1 MQKFFLSFFP
11 EKDIQIVCF
20 PVDHSADRHELALDA
35 IEDHISL
42 ADQIAHIRVD
52 FKTGAERRAG
62 LRKLLEICALGK
74 ILSVMRLAAFGFP
87 YSSRMK
93 RRIAVRSFMARGVN
107 LSFMR
112 PTPTGA

>member
-1 MQKFFLSFFP
+1 MQKFCLSFFP

-42 ADQIAHIRVD
+42 ADQIAHIRID

-62 LRKLLEICALGK
+62 LRKLLEIRALGK
-74 ILSVMRLAAFGFP
+74 NTVRDAFGCFRVSVFVP
-87 YSSRMK
+87 NEATNCRQ
-93 RRIAVRSFMARGVN
+93 VVH
-107 LSFMR
+107 
-112 PTPTGA
+112 GAA

>member
-1 MQKFFLSFFP
+1 MQKFCLRSFS

-35 IEDHISL
+35 IENHISL

-52 FKTGAERRAG
+52 FKTALSAVPDWGNC
-62 LRKLLEICALGK
+62 LRLTHWAK

-87 YSSRMK
+87 YSS
-93 RRIAVRSFMARGVN
+93 
-107 LSFMR
+107 
-112 PTPTGA
+112 

>member
-1 MQKFFLSFFP
+1 MQKFCLSFFS

-35 IEDHISL
+35 IENHISL

-62 LRKLLEICALGK
+62 LGKLLEAYALGK
-74 ILSVMRLAAFGFP
+74 NTVRDALLSGF
-87 YSSRMK
+87 
-93 RRIAVRSFMARGVN
+93 RI
-107 LSFMR
+107 R
-112 PTPTGA
+112 PE

>member
-1 MQKFFLSFFP
+1 MQKFCLSFFP

-62 LRKLLEICALGK
+62 LGKLLEIRALGK